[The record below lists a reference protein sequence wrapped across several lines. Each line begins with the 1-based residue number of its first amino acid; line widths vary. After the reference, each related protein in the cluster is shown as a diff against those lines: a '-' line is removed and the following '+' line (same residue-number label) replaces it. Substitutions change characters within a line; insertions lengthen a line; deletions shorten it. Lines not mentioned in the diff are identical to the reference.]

1 MQILFVFKK
10 LLTIVKISDIIK
22 QKNKK
27 ENFYMEWN
35 VVKISQTSGNT
46 VPFVSIGRGQLDFNA
61 VACDL
66 VNDNGNYKYA
76 QLLTAKDKGKT
87 VVAVKFLD
95 NYENDT
101 IVIKRKVQ
109 NGKTIKGMT
118 VVNKGIISD
127 LFGKNGKNEGMVR
140 YSVEL
145 IAPDMLKILE

>member
-1 MQILFVFKK
+1 
-10 LLTIVKISDIIK
+10 
-22 QKNKK
+22 
-27 ENFYMEWN
+27 MEWN

-87 VVAVKFLD
+87 VVAVKFLEK
-95 NYENDT
+95 YENDT